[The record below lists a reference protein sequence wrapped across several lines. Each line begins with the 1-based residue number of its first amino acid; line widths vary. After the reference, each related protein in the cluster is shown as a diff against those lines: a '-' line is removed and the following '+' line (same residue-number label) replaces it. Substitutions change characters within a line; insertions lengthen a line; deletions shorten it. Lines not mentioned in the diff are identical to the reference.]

1 MTLKGATHSVGSEAM
16 TEPLDY
22 FNPFTPAKDAE
33 VRTPSHRRPGRAAI
47 PAEFDTLLTRS
58 EDHAAIRAIE
68 VALAAERIACFRVE
82 GQGTVDR
89 PVELHVCGAD
99 AVRASQVA
107 SELFARRQRVSK
119 LLRHRRYR
127 APRGGT

>member
-1 MTLKGATHSVGSEAM
+1 MTLKGATRSGGGEAM

-22 FNPFTPAKDAE
+22 FNPFAPAPDAD
-33 VRTPSHRRPGRAAI
+33 VRTPSARRPGRAPI

-58 EDHAAIRAIE
+58 EDHAAVRAIE
-68 VALAAERIACFRVE
+68 VALGVERIACFRVE
-82 GQGTVDR
+82 GQGNVDR
-89 PVELHVCGAD
+89 PIELHVRGAD

-107 SELFARRQRVSK
+107 SQLFARRDRVSK
-119 LLRHRRYR
+119 LLRHRRDR